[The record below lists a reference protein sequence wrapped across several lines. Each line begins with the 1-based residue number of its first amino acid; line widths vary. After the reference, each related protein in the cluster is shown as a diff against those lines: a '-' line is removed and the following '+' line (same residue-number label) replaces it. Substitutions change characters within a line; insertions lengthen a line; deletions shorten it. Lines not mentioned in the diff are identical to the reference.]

1 MNGVSE
7 ATDANGE
14 MFGTDWMLAA
24 LNIAPDAEPKTI
36 LRNVREAVDGFGKEA
51 EQFDDLTMLC
61 LEYREGNVNA

>member
-1 MNGVSE
+1 
-7 ATDANGE
+7 

-36 LRNVREAVDGFGKEA
+36 LRNVREAVDGFVKEA